1 MVPITIVPERLT
13 DFNALVL
20 TPMGREI
27 LLSPFYKKETEA
39 QKDSV
44 MC

>member
-1 MVPITIVPERLT
+1 MVPITVVPEHLT

-20 TPMGREI
+20 THVGGEI

-39 QKDSV
+39 QKD
-44 MC
+44 